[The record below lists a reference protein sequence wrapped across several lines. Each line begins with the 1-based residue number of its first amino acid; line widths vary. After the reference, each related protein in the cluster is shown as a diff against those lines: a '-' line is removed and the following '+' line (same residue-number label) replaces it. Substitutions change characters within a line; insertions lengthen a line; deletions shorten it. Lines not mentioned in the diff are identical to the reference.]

1 MKKRVL
7 SCIVCICMMLCCLNA
22 VVFAKNSESIVIL
35 YENDVHC
42 AVEGYSKLAAMKN
55 ELKSEYDYVC
65 VVSSGDFVQGG
76 TLGAVSKGEYIVGL
90 MNLVGYDAIALGNH
104 EFDYTISRLSELFE
118 LSETKYIS
126 SNFAKIGEKKTYF
139 EPYTI
144 VSYGDVDIAYI
155 GIITPETITSAR
167 PSQFKNE
174 SGEIIY
180 TFNESRLHEVVQENI
195 DEATKAG
202 ADYVIAL
209 SHVGYDESGKLN
221 DITDIIEN
229 TDGLDVVLDAH
240 SHSVIEEKIIKDKSG
255 DDVLLTSTGTGF
267 EHIGKLTITNGEFN
281 TELIKTETYTKTD
294 ADVDAYI
301 AEINESYAELGNRKI
316 GESKVELITH
326 NEEGVR
332 LVRTAETNLGN
343 LCSDALFSVTNADV
357 SYVNGG
363 GLRAPIKSGDMTFN
377 DIYSVFPFNNR
388 IVTAEITGQVLLD
401 MLEMSMISYPQEDGA
416 FPHMSGITFS
426 VNKSI
431 PSSIKVDEN
440 GFFTKVDGDYR
451 VYDVKVLDKESGN
464 YKALDL
470 DRKYILAAADYYIL
484 NFGSGMSMFKDAKVV
499 ESEGMLDVEVL
510 ERYITDNLNGIVGEE
525 YKDIDRR
532 ITFTDGKTKNS
543 SDAFS
548 ALVDDSEYAE
558 AAKFV
563 TQSGIMSGVSETEF
577 APELAATR
585 AMAVTVLWRLEGCPV
600 VNYAINFKDVEKENW
615 YTEAVRWAASEGIVN
630 GYSSDIF
637 APHDRITREQ
647 LAVVMWRYAK
657 SENIDVSIGENT
669 NILSYEDVFTVSDY
683 AVPAFQWT
691 CGSGIMSGNTISTL
705 APNESVSRI
714 YFASVLHRYSQ
725 NIKN

>member
-1 MKKRVL
+1 MKKRLL
-7 SCIVCICMMLCCLNA
+7 SCIVCICMVLCSLNA
-22 VVFAKNSESIVIL
+22 VVFAKDSETIVIL

-55 ELKSEYDYVC
+55 ELKFEYEYVG

-76 TLGAVSKGEYIVGL
+76 TLGAVSKGEYIVEL
-90 MNLVGYDAIALGNH
+90 MNLVGYDAIAPGNH
-104 EFDYTISRLSELFE
+104 EFDYTISRLTELYE

-126 SNFAKIGEKKTYF
+126 CNFAKIGEEKTYF

-167 PSQFKNE
+167 PSQFRNE
-174 SGEIIY
+174 NGEIIY
-180 TFNESRLHEVVQENI
+180 TFNESRLYELVQESI
-195 DEATKAG
+195 DEATEDG

-209 SHVGYDESGKLN
+209 SHIGYDESGELN
-221 DITDIIEN
+221 DVTDVIEN

-240 SHSVIEEKIIKDKSG
+240 SHSVIEEKIVKDKSG
-255 DDVLLTSTGTGF
+255 DDVLLSSTGTGF
-267 EHIGKLTITNGEFN
+267 ENIGKLTIANGEFD
-281 TELIKTETYTKTD
+281 TELVKTETYTKTD

-343 LCSDALFSVTNADV
+343 LCSDALFFVTNADV

-363 GLRAPIKSGDMTFN
+363 GLRAPIKSDDMTFN

-464 YKALDL
+464 YKALEL
-470 DRKYILAAADYYIL
+470 DKKYILAAADYYIL

-510 ERYITDNLNGIVGEE
+510 ERYITDNLNGVIGEE
-525 YKDIDRR
+525 YKDVVNR
-532 ITFTDGKTKNS
+532 ITFTDGYENADNEDKAVTRAEAIVALWNMEGS
-543 SDAFS
+543 PASDFAMKFDDVS
-548 ALVDDSEYAE
+548 AETPYAE
-558 AAKFV
+558 A
-563 TQSGIMSGVSETEF
+563 I
-577 APELAATR
+577 
-585 AMAVTVLWRLEGCPV
+585 
-600 VNYAINFKDVEKENW
+600 
-615 YTEAVRWAASEGIVN
+615 RWAAAVKIVN
-630 GYSSDIF
+630 GCSESSF
-637 APHDRITREQ
+637 APDDVLTREQ
-647 LAVVMWRYAK
+647 LAAILWRYAK

-683 AVPAFQWT
+683 AIPAFQWT

-705 APNESVSRI
+705 APGEQVNRI
-714 YFASVLHRYSQ
+714 FFASVLHKYAQ
-725 NIKN
+725 YVEQK

>member
-1 MKKRVL
+1 MKKRLL
-7 SCIVCICMMLCCLNA
+7 SCIVCICMVLCSLNA
-22 VVFAKNSESIVIL
+22 VVFAKDSETIVIL

-55 ELKSEYDYVC
+55 ELKSEYEYVG

-76 TLGAVSKGEYIVGL
+76 TLGAVSKGEYIVEL
-90 MNLVGYDAIALGNH
+90 MNLVGYDAIAPGNH
-104 EFDYTISRLSELFE
+104 EFDYTISRLTELYE

-126 SNFAKIGEKKTYF
+126 CNFAKIGEEKTYF

-167 PSQFKNE
+167 PSQFRNE
-174 SGEIIY
+174 NGEIIY
-180 TFNESRLHEVVQENI
+180 TFNESRLYELVQESI
-195 DEATKAG
+195 DEATEDG

-209 SHVGYDESGKLN
+209 SHIGYDESGELN
-221 DITDIIEN
+221 DVTDVIEN

-240 SHSVIEEKIIKDKSG
+240 SHSVIEEKIVKDKSG
-255 DDVLLTSTGTGF
+255 DDVLLSSTGTGF
-267 EHIGKLTITNGEFN
+267 ENIGKLTIANGEFD
-281 TELIKTETYTKTD
+281 TELVKTETYTKTD

-326 NEEGVR
+326 NEEGAR

-343 LCSDALFSVTNADV
+343 LCSDALFFVTNADV

-363 GLRAPIKSGDMTFN
+363 GLRAPIKSDDMTFN

-451 VYDVKVLDKESGN
+451 VYDVKVLEKESGN
-464 YKALDL
+464 YKALEL
-470 DRKYILAAADYYIL
+470 DKKYILAAADYYIL

-510 ERYITDNLNGIVGEE
+510 ERYITDNLNGVIGEE
-525 YKDIDRR
+525 YKDVVNR
-532 ITFTDGKTKNS
+532 ITFTDGYENADNEDKAVTRAEAIVALWNMEGS
-543 SDAFS
+543 PASDFAMKFDDVS
-548 ALVDDSEYAE
+548 AETPYAE
-558 AAKFV
+558 A
-563 TQSGIMSGVSETEF
+563 I
-577 APELAATR
+577 
-585 AMAVTVLWRLEGCPV
+585 
-600 VNYAINFKDVEKENW
+600 
-615 YTEAVRWAASEGIVN
+615 RWAAAVKIVN
-630 GYSSDIF
+630 GCSESSF
-637 APHDRITREQ
+637 APDDVLTREQ
-647 LAVVMWRYAK
+647 LAAILWRYAK

-683 AVPAFQWT
+683 AIPAFQWT

-705 APNESVSRI
+705 APKNAVNESQLEEAL
-714 YFASVLHRYSQ
+714 FRYSE
-725 NIKN
+725 NVKS

>member
-1 MKKRVL
+1 MKKRLL
-7 SCIVCICMMLCCLNA
+7 SCIVCICMVLCSLNA
-22 VVFAKNSESIVIL
+22 VVFAKDSETIVIL

-55 ELKSEYDYVC
+55 ELKSEYEYVG

-76 TLGAVSKGEYIVGL
+76 TLGAVSKGEYIVEL
-90 MNLVGYDAIALGNH
+90 MNLVGYDAIAPGNH
-104 EFDYTISRLSELFE
+104 EFDYTISRLTELYE

-126 SNFAKIGEKKTYF
+126 CNFAKIGEEKTYF

-167 PSQFKNE
+167 PSQFRNE
-174 SGEIIY
+174 NGEIIY
-180 TFNESRLHEVVQENI
+180 TFNESRLYELVQESI
-195 DEATKAG
+195 DEATEDG

-209 SHVGYDESGKLN
+209 SHIGYDESGELN
-221 DITDIIEN
+221 DVTDVIEN

-240 SHSVIEEKIIKDKSG
+240 SHSVIEEKIVKDKSG
-255 DDVLLTSTGTGF
+255 DDVLLSSTGTGF
-267 EHIGKLTITNGEFN
+267 ENIGKLTIENGEFD
-281 TELIKTETYTKTD
+281 TELVKTETYTKTD

-343 LCSDALFSVTNADV
+343 LCSDALFFVTNADV

-464 YKALDL
+464 YKALEL
-470 DRKYILAAADYYIL
+470 DKKYILAAADYYIL

-510 ERYITDNLNGIVGEE
+510 ERYITDNLNGVIGEE
-525 YKDIDRR
+525 YKDVVNR
-532 ITFTDGKTKNS
+532 ITFTDGYENADNEDKAVTRAEAIVALWNMEGS
-543 SDAFS
+543 PASDFAMKFDDVS
-548 ALVDDSEYAE
+548 AETPYAE
-558 AAKFV
+558 A
-563 TQSGIMSGVSETEF
+563 I
-577 APELAATR
+577 
-585 AMAVTVLWRLEGCPV
+585 
-600 VNYAINFKDVEKENW
+600 
-615 YTEAVRWAASEGIVN
+615 RWAAAVKIVN
-630 GYSSDIF
+630 GCSESSF
-637 APHDRITREQ
+637 APDDVLTREQ
-647 LAVVMWRYAK
+647 LAAILWRYAK

-683 AVPAFQWT
+683 AIPALEWT

-705 APNESVSRI
+705 APGEQVNRI
-714 YFASVLHRYSQ
+714 FFASVLHKYAQ
-725 NIKN
+725 YVEQK

>member
-1 MKKRVL
+1 MKKRLL
-7 SCIVCICMMLCCLNA
+7 SCIVCICMVLCSLNA
-22 VVFAKNSESIVIL
+22 ATFAKDSETIVIL

-55 ELKSEYDYVC
+55 ELKSEYEYVG

-76 TLGAVSKGEYIVGL
+76 TLGAVSKGEYIVEL
-90 MNLVGYDAIALGNH
+90 MNLVGYDAIAPGNH
-104 EFDYTISRLSELFE
+104 EFDYTISRLTELYE

-126 SNFAKIGEKKTYF
+126 CNFAKIGEEKTYF

-167 PSQFKNE
+167 PSQFRNE
-174 SGEIIY
+174 NGEIIY
-180 TFNESRLHEVVQENI
+180 TFNESRLYELVQESI
-195 DEATKAG
+195 DEATEDG

-209 SHVGYDESGKLN
+209 SHIGYDESGELN
-221 DITDIIEN
+221 DVTDVIEN

-240 SHSVIEEKIIKDKSG
+240 SHSVIEEKIVKDKSG
-255 DDVLLTSTGTGF
+255 DDVLLSSTGTGF
-267 EHIGKLTITNGEFN
+267 ENIGKLTIANGEFD
-281 TELIKTETYTKTD
+281 TELVKTETYTKTD

-343 LCSDALFSVTNADV
+343 LCSDALFFVTNADV

-440 GFFTKVDGDYR
+440 GFFTKVDGEYR

-464 YKALDL
+464 YKALEL
-470 DRKYILAAADYYIL
+470 DKKYILAAADYYIL

-510 ERYITDNLNGIVGEE
+510 ERYITDNLNGVIGEE
-525 YKDIDRR
+525 YKDVVNR
-532 ITFTDGKTKNS
+532 ITFTDGYENADNEDKAVTRAEAIVALWNMEGS
-543 SDAFS
+543 PASDFAIKFDDVS
-548 ALVDDSEYAE
+548 AETPYAE
-558 AAKFV
+558 A
-563 TQSGIMSGVSETEF
+563 I
-577 APELAATR
+577 
-585 AMAVTVLWRLEGCPV
+585 
-600 VNYAINFKDVEKENW
+600 
-615 YTEAVRWAASEGIVN
+615 RWAAAVKIVN
-630 GYSSDIF
+630 GCSESSF
-637 APHDRITREQ
+637 APGDALTREQ
-647 LAVVMWRYAK
+647 LAAILWRYAK

-683 AVPAFQWT
+683 AIPAFQWT

-705 APNESVSRI
+705 APGEQVNRI
-714 YFASVLHRYSQ
+714 FFASVLHKYAQ
-725 NIKN
+725 YVEQK

>member
-1 MKKRVL
+1 MKKRLL
-7 SCIVCICMMLCCLNA
+7 SCIVCICMVLCSLNA
-22 VVFAKNSESIVIL
+22 VVFAKDSETIVIL

-55 ELKSEYDYVC
+55 ELKSEYEYVG

-76 TLGAVSKGEYIVGL
+76 TLGAVSKGEYIVEL
-90 MNLVGYDAIALGNH
+90 MNLVGYDAIAPGNH
-104 EFDYTISRLSELFE
+104 EFDYTISRLTELYE

-126 SNFAKIGEKKTYF
+126 CNFAKIGEEKTYF
-139 EPYTI
+139 EPFTI

-155 GIITPETITSAR
+155 GIVTPETITSAR
-167 PSQFKNE
+167 PSQFRNE
-174 SGEIIY
+174 NGEIIY
-180 TFNESRLHEVVQENI
+180 TFNESRLYELVQESI
-195 DEATKAG
+195 DEATEDG

-209 SHVGYDESGKLN
+209 SHIGYDESGELN
-221 DITDIIEN
+221 DVTDVIEN

-240 SHSVIEEKIIKDKSG
+240 SHSVIEEKIVKDKSG
-255 DDVLLTSTGTGF
+255 DDVLLSSTGTGF
-267 EHIGKLTITNGEFN
+267 ENIGKLTIANGEFD
-281 TELIKTETYTKTD
+281 TELVKTETYTKTD

-326 NEEGVR
+326 NEEGTR

-343 LCSDALFSVTNADV
+343 LCSDALFFVTNADV

-464 YKALDL
+464 YKALEL
-470 DRKYILAAADYYIL
+470 DKKYILAAADYYIL

-510 ERYITDNLNGIVGEE
+510 ERYITDNLNGVIGEE
-525 YKDIDRR
+525 YKDVVNR
-532 ITFTDGKTKNS
+532 ITFTDGYENADNEDKAVTRAEAIVALWNMEGS
-543 SDAFS
+543 PASDFAMKFDDVS
-548 ALVDDSEYAE
+548 AETPYAE
-558 AAKFV
+558 A
-563 TQSGIMSGVSETEF
+563 I
-577 APELAATR
+577 
-585 AMAVTVLWRLEGCPV
+585 
-600 VNYAINFKDVEKENW
+600 
-615 YTEAVRWAASEGIVN
+615 RWAAAVKIVN
-630 GYSSDIF
+630 GCSESSF
-637 APHDRITREQ
+637 APGDALTREQ
-647 LAVVMWRYAK
+647 LAAILWRYAK

-683 AVPAFQWT
+683 AIPAFQWT

-705 APNESVSRI
+705 APGEQVNRI
-714 YFASVLHRYSQ
+714 FFASVLHKYAQ
-725 NIKN
+725 YVEQK

>member
-1 MKKRVL
+1 MKKRLL
-7 SCIVCICMMLCCLNA
+7 SCIVCICMVLCSLNA
-22 VVFAKNSESIVIL
+22 AAFAKDSETIVIL

-55 ELKSEYDYVC
+55 ELKSEYEYVG

-76 TLGAVSKGEYIVGL
+76 TLGAVSKGEYIVEL
-90 MNLVGYDAIALGNH
+90 MNLVGYDAIAPGNH
-104 EFDYTISRLSELFE
+104 EFDYTISRLTELYE

-126 SNFAKIGEKKTYF
+126 CNFAKIGEEKTYF

-167 PSQFKNE
+167 PSQFRNE
-174 SGEIIY
+174 NGEIIY
-180 TFNESRLHEVVQENI
+180 TFNESRLYELVQESI
-195 DEATKAG
+195 DEATEAG

-209 SHVGYDESGKLN
+209 SHIGYAESGELN
-221 DITDIIEN
+221 DVTDVIEN

-240 SHSVIEEKIIKDKSG
+240 SHSVIEEKIVKDKSG
-255 DDVLLTSTGTGF
+255 DDVLLSSTGTGF
-267 EHIGKLTITNGEFN
+267 ENIGKLTIANGEFD
-281 TELIKTETYTKTD
+281 TELVKTETYTKTD
-294 ADVDAYI
+294 ADIDAYI
-301 AEINESYAELGNRKI
+301 AEINESYAELGDRKI

-326 NEEGVR
+326 NEEGTR

-343 LCSDALFSVTNADV
+343 LCSDALFFITNADV

-464 YKALDL
+464 YKALEL
-470 DRKYILAAADYYIL
+470 DKKYILAAADYYIL

-510 ERYITDNLNGIVGEE
+510 ERYITDNLNGVIGEE
-525 YKDIDRR
+525 YKDVVNR
-532 ITFTDGKTKNS
+532 ITFTDGYENADNEDKAVTRAEAIVALWNMEGS
-543 SDAFS
+543 PTSDFAMKFDDVS
-548 ALVDDSEYAE
+548 AETPYAE
-558 AAKFV
+558 A
-563 TQSGIMSGVSETEF
+563 I
-577 APELAATR
+577 
-585 AMAVTVLWRLEGCPV
+585 
-600 VNYAINFKDVEKENW
+600 
-615 YTEAVRWAASEGIVN
+615 RWAAAVKIVN
-630 GYSSDIF
+630 GCSESSF
-637 APHDRITREQ
+637 APGDALTREQ
-647 LAVVMWRYAK
+647 LAAILWRYAK

-683 AVPAFQWT
+683 AIPAFQWT

-705 APNESVSRI
+705 APREQVNRI
-714 YFASVLHRYSQ
+714 FFASVLHKYAQ
-725 NIKN
+725 YVEQK

>member
-1 MKKRVL
+1 MKKRLL
-7 SCIVCICMMLCCLNA
+7 SCIVCICMVLCSLNA
-22 VVFAKNSESIVIL
+22 VVFAKDSETIVIL

-55 ELKSEYDYVC
+55 ELKSEYEYVG

-76 TLGAVSKGEYIVGL
+76 TLGAVSKGEYIVEL
-90 MNLVGYDAIALGNH
+90 MNLVGYDAIAPGNH
-104 EFDYTISRLSELFE
+104 EFDYTISRLTELYE

-126 SNFAKIGEKKTYF
+126 CNFAKIGEEKTYF

-167 PSQFKNE
+167 PSQFRNE
-174 SGEIIY
+174 NGEIIY
-180 TFNESRLHEVVQENI
+180 TFNESRLYELVQESI
-195 DEATKAG
+195 DEATENG

-209 SHVGYDESGKLN
+209 SHIGYDESGELN
-221 DITDIIEN
+221 DVTDVIEN

-240 SHSVIEEKIIKDKSG
+240 SHSVIEEKIVKDKSG

-267 EHIGKLTITNGEFN
+267 ENIGKLTIANGEFD
-281 TELIKTETYTKTD
+281 TELVKTETYTKTD

-343 LCSDALFSVTNADV
+343 LCSDALFFVTNADV

-464 YKALDL
+464 YKALEL
-470 DRKYILAAADYYIL
+470 DKKYILAAADYYIL

-510 ERYITDNLNGIVGEE
+510 ERYITDNLNGVIGEE
-525 YKDIDRR
+525 YKDVVNR
-532 ITFTDGKTKNS
+532 ITFTDGYENADNEDKAVTRAEAIVALWNMEGS
-543 SDAFS
+543 PASDFAMKFDDVS
-548 ALVDDSEYAE
+548 AETPYAE
-558 AAKFV
+558 A
-563 TQSGIMSGVSETEF
+563 I
-577 APELAATR
+577 
-585 AMAVTVLWRLEGCPV
+585 
-600 VNYAINFKDVEKENW
+600 
-615 YTEAVRWAASEGIVN
+615 RWAAAVKIVN
-630 GYSSDIF
+630 GCSESSF
-637 APHDRITREQ
+637 APDDVLTREQ
-647 LAVVMWRYAK
+647 LAAILWRYAK

-683 AVPAFQWT
+683 AIPAFQWT
-691 CGSGIMSGNTISTL
+691 CGSGVLSGNTASTL
-705 APNESVSRI
+705 APKNAVNESQLEEAL
-714 YFASVLHRYSQ
+714 FRYSE
-725 NIKN
+725 NVKS

>member
-1 MKKRVL
+1 MKKRLL
-7 SCIVCICMMLCCLNA
+7 SCIVCICMVLCSLNA
-22 VVFAKNSESIVIL
+22 ATFAKDSETIVIL

-55 ELKSEYDYVC
+55 ELKSEYEYVG

-76 TLGAVSKGEYIVGL
+76 TLGAVSKGEYIVEL
-90 MNLVGYDAIALGNH
+90 MNLVGYDAIAPGNH
-104 EFDYTISRLSELFE
+104 EFDYTISRLTELYE

-126 SNFAKIGEKKTYF
+126 CNFAKIGEEKTYF

-167 PSQFKNE
+167 PSQFRNE
-174 SGEIIY
+174 NGEIIY
-180 TFNESRLHEVVQENI
+180 TFNESRLYELVQESI
-195 DEATKAG
+195 DEATEDG

-209 SHVGYDESGKLN
+209 SHIGYDESGELN
-221 DITDIIEN
+221 DVTDVIEN

-240 SHSVIEEKIIKDKSG
+240 SHSVIEEKIVKDKSG
-255 DDVLLTSTGTGF
+255 DDVLLSSTGTGF
-267 EHIGKLTITNGEFN
+267 ENIGKLTIANGEFD
-281 TELIKTETYTKTD
+281 TELVKTETYTKTD

-326 NEEGVR
+326 NEEGTR

-343 LCSDALFSVTNADV
+343 LCSDALFFVTNADV

-464 YKALDL
+464 YKALEL
-470 DRKYILAAADYYIL
+470 DKKYILAAADYYIL

-510 ERYITDNLNGIVGEE
+510 ERYITDNLNGVIGEE
-525 YKDIDRR
+525 YKDVVNR
-532 ITFTDGKTKNS
+532 ITFTDGYENADNEDKAVTRAEAIVALWNMEGS
-543 SDAFS
+543 PASDYAMKFDDVS
-548 ALVDDSEYAE
+548 AETPYAE
-558 AAKFV
+558 A
-563 TQSGIMSGVSETEF
+563 I
-577 APELAATR
+577 
-585 AMAVTVLWRLEGCPV
+585 
-600 VNYAINFKDVEKENW
+600 
-615 YTEAVRWAASEGIVN
+615 RWAAAVKIVN
-630 GYSSDIF
+630 GCSESSF
-637 APHDRITREQ
+637 APGDVLTREQ
-647 LAVVMWRYAK
+647 LAAILWRYAK

-683 AVPAFQWT
+683 AIPAFQWT
-691 CGSGIMSGNTISTL
+691 CGSGVLSGNTASTL
-705 APNESVSRI
+705 SPKNAVNESQLEEAL
-714 YFASVLHRYSQ
+714 FRYSE
-725 NIKN
+725 NVKS

>member
-1 MKKRVL
+1 M
-7 SCIVCICMMLCCLNA
+7 
-22 VVFAKNSESIVIL
+22 
-35 YENDVHC
+35 
-42 AVEGYSKLAAMKN
+42 
-55 ELKSEYDYVC
+55 
-65 VVSSGDFVQGG
+65 VSSGDFVQGG
-76 TLGAVSKGEYIVGL
+76 TLGAVSKGEYIVEL
-90 MNLVGYDAIALGNH
+90 MNLVGYDAIAPGNH
-104 EFDYTISRLSELFE
+104 EFDYTISRLTELYE

-126 SNFAKIGEKKTYF
+126 CNFAKIGEEKTYF

-167 PSQFKNE
+167 PSQFRNE
-174 SGEIIY
+174 NGEIIY
-180 TFNESRLHEVVQENI
+180 TFNESRLYELVQESI
-195 DEATKAG
+195 DEATENG

-209 SHVGYDESGKLN
+209 SHIGYDESGELN
-221 DITDIIEN
+221 DVTDVIEN

-240 SHSVIEEKIIKDKSG
+240 SHSVIEEKIVKDKSG
-255 DDVLLTSTGTGF
+255 DDILLTSTGTGF
-267 EHIGKLTITNGEFN
+267 ENIGKLTIANGEFD
-281 TELIKTETYTKTD
+281 TELVKTETYTKTD
-294 ADVDAYI
+294 ADVDVYI

-326 NEEGVR
+326 NEEGAR

-343 LCSDALFSVTNADV
+343 LCSDALFFVTNADV

-464 YKALDL
+464 YKALEL
-470 DRKYILAAADYYIL
+470 DKKYILAAADYYIL

-510 ERYITDNLNGIVGEE
+510 ERYITDNLNGVIGEE
-525 YKDIDRR
+525 YKDVVNR
-532 ITFTDGKTKNS
+532 ITFTDGYENADNEDKAVTRAEAIVALWNMEGS
-543 SDAFS
+543 PASDFAMKFDDVS
-548 ALVDDSEYAE
+548 AETPYAE
-558 AAKFV
+558 A
-563 TQSGIMSGVSETEF
+563 I
-577 APELAATR
+577 
-585 AMAVTVLWRLEGCPV
+585 
-600 VNYAINFKDVEKENW
+600 
-615 YTEAVRWAASEGIVN
+615 RWAAAVKIVN
-630 GYSSDIF
+630 GCSESSF
-637 APHDRITREQ
+637 APGDALTREQ
-647 LAVVMWRYAK
+647 LAAILWRYAK

-683 AVPAFQWT
+683 AIPAFQWT

-705 APNESVSRI
+705 APGEQVNRI
-714 YFASVLHRYSQ
+714 FFASVLHKYAQ
-725 NIKN
+725 YVEQK

>member
-1 MKKRVL
+1 MKKRLL
-7 SCIVCICMMLCCLNA
+7 SCIVCICMVLCSLNA
-22 VVFAKNSESIVIL
+22 VVFAKDSETIVIL

-55 ELKSEYDYVC
+55 ELKSEYEYVG

-76 TLGAVSKGEYIVGL
+76 TLGAVSKGEYIVEL
-90 MNLVGYDAIALGNH
+90 MNLVGYDAIAPGNH
-104 EFDYTISRLSELFE
+104 EFDYTISRLTELYE

-126 SNFAKIGEKKTYF
+126 CNFAKIGEEKTYF

-167 PSQFKNE
+167 PSQFRNE
-174 SGEIIY
+174 NGEIIY
-180 TFNESRLHEVVQENI
+180 TFNESRLYELVQESI
-195 DEATKAG
+195 DEATENG

-209 SHVGYDESGKLN
+209 SHIGYDESGELN
-221 DITDIIEN
+221 DVTDVIEN

-240 SHSVIEEKIIKDKSG
+240 SHSVIEEKIVKDKSG
-255 DDVLLTSTGTGF
+255 DDVLLSSTGTGF
-267 EHIGKLTITNGEFN
+267 ENIGKLTIANGEFD
-281 TELIKTETYTKTD
+281 TELVKTETYTKTD

-326 NEEGVR
+326 NEEGAR

-343 LCSDALFSVTNADV
+343 LCSDALFFVTNADV

-464 YKALDL
+464 YKALEL
-470 DRKYILAAADYYIL
+470 DKKYILAAADYYIL

-510 ERYITDNLNGIVGEE
+510 ERYITDNLNGVIGEE
-525 YKDIDRR
+525 YKNVVNR
-532 ITFTDGKTKNS
+532 ITFTDGYENADNEDKAVTRAEAIVALWNMEGS
-543 SDAFS
+543 PASDFAMKFDDVS
-548 ALVDDSEYAE
+548 AETPYAE
-558 AAKFV
+558 A
-563 TQSGIMSGVSETEF
+563 I
-577 APELAATR
+577 
-585 AMAVTVLWRLEGCPV
+585 
-600 VNYAINFKDVEKENW
+600 
-615 YTEAVRWAASEGIVN
+615 RWAAAVKIVN
-630 GYSSDIF
+630 GCSESSF
-637 APHDRITREQ
+637 APDDVLTREQ
-647 LAVVMWRYAK
+647 LAAILWRYAK

-683 AVPAFQWT
+683 AIPAFQWT

-705 APNESVSRI
+705 APGEQVNRI
-714 YFASVLHRYSQ
+714 FFASVLHKYAQ
-725 NIKN
+725 YVEQK

>member
-1 MKKRVL
+1 MKKRLL
-7 SCIVCICMMLCCLNA
+7 SCIVCICMVLCSLNA
-22 VVFAKNSESIVIL
+22 VVFAKDSETIVIL

-42 AVEGYSKLAAMKN
+42 AVEGYSKLVAMKN
-55 ELKSEYDYVC
+55 ELKSEYEYVG

-76 TLGAVSKGEYIVGL
+76 TLGAVSKGEYIVEL
-90 MNLVGYDAIALGNH
+90 MNLVGYDAIAPGNH
-104 EFDYTISRLSELFE
+104 EFDYTISRLTELYE

-126 SNFAKIGEKKTYF
+126 CNFAKIGEEKTYF

-167 PSQFKNE
+167 PSQFRNE
-174 SGEIIY
+174 NGEIIY
-180 TFNESRLHEVVQENI
+180 TFNESRLYELVQESI
-195 DEATKAG
+195 DEATEDG

-209 SHVGYDESGKLN
+209 SHIGYDESGELN
-221 DITDIIEN
+221 DVTDVIEN
-229 TDGLDVVLDAH
+229 TEGLDVVLDAH
-240 SHSVIEEKIIKDKSG
+240 SHSVIEEKIVKDKSG
-255 DDVLLTSTGTGF
+255 DDVLLSSTGTGF
-267 EHIGKLTITNGEFN
+267 ENIGKLTIANGEFD
-281 TELIKTETYTKTD
+281 TELVKTETYTKTD

-343 LCSDALFSVTNADV
+343 LCSDALFFVTNADV

-440 GFFTKVDGDYR
+440 GFFTKVDGNYR
-451 VYDVKVLDKESGN
+451 VYNVKVLDKESGN
-464 YKALDL
+464 YKALEL
-470 DRKYILAAADYYIL
+470 DKKYILAAADYYIL

-510 ERYITDNLNGIVGEE
+510 ERYITDNLNGVIGEE
-525 YKDIDRR
+525 YKDVVNR
-532 ITFTDGKTKNS
+532 ITFTDGYENADNEDKAVTRAEAIVALWNMEGS
-543 SDAFS
+543 PASDFAMKFDDVS
-548 ALVDDSEYAE
+548 AETPYAE
-558 AAKFV
+558 A
-563 TQSGIMSGVSETEF
+563 I
-577 APELAATR
+577 
-585 AMAVTVLWRLEGCPV
+585 
-600 VNYAINFKDVEKENW
+600 
-615 YTEAVRWAASEGIVN
+615 RWAAAVKIVN
-630 GYSSDIF
+630 GCSESSF
-637 APHDRITREQ
+637 APDDVLTREQ
-647 LAVVMWRYAK
+647 LAAILWRYAK

-683 AVPAFQWT
+683 AIPAFQWT

-705 APNESVSRI
+705 APQNAVSESQLEEAL
-714 YFASVLHRYSQ
+714 FRYSE
-725 NIKN
+725 NVKS

>member
-1 MKKRVL
+1 MKKRLL
-7 SCIVCICMMLCCLNA
+7 SCIVCICMVLCSLNA
-22 VVFAKNSESIVIL
+22 ATFAKDSETIVIL

-55 ELKSEYDYVC
+55 ELKSEYEYVG

-76 TLGAVSKGEYIVGL
+76 TLGAVSKGEYIVEL
-90 MNLVGYDAIALGNH
+90 MNLVGYDAIAPGNH
-104 EFDYTISRLSELFE
+104 EFDYTISRLTELYE

-126 SNFAKIGEKKTYF
+126 CNFAKIGEEKTYF

-167 PSQFKNE
+167 PSQFRNE
-174 SGEIIY
+174 NGEIIY
-180 TFNESRLHEVVQENI
+180 TFNESRLYELVQESI
-195 DEATKAG
+195 DEATEDG

-209 SHVGYDESGKLN
+209 SHIGYDESGELN
-221 DITDIIEN
+221 DVTDVIEN

-240 SHSVIEEKIIKDKSG
+240 SHSVIEEKIVKDKSG
-255 DDVLLTSTGTGF
+255 DDVLLSSTGTGF
-267 EHIGKLTITNGEFN
+267 ENIGKLTIANGEFD
-281 TELIKTETYTKTD
+281 TELVKTETYTKTD

-326 NEEGVR
+326 NEEGTR

-343 LCSDALFSVTNADV
+343 LCSDALFFVTNADV

-464 YKALDL
+464 YKALEL
-470 DRKYILAAADYYIL
+470 DKKYILAAADYYIL

-510 ERYITDNLNGIVGEE
+510 ERYITDNLNGVIGEE
-525 YKDIDRR
+525 YKDVVNR
-532 ITFTDGKTKNS
+532 ITFTDGYENADNEDKAVTRAEAIVALWNMEGS
-543 SDAFS
+543 PASDFAMRFDDVS
-548 ALVDDSEYAE
+548 AEMPYAE
-558 AAKFV
+558 A
-563 TQSGIMSGVSETEF
+563 I
-577 APELAATR
+577 
-585 AMAVTVLWRLEGCPV
+585 
-600 VNYAINFKDVEKENW
+600 
-615 YTEAVRWAASEGIVN
+615 RWAAGVKIVN
-630 GYSSDIF
+630 GCSESSF
-637 APHDRITREQ
+637 APDDVLTREKF
-647 LAVVMWRYAK
+647 ATIMWRYAK
-657 SENIDVSIGENT
+657 IENVDVSIGEST
-669 NILSYEDVFTVSDY
+669 NILSYEDVFSVSDY
-683 AVPAFQWT
+683 AIPAFQWT
-691 CGSGIMSGNTISTL
+691 CGSGVLSGDTVSTL
-705 APNESVSRI
+705 APKNAVS
-714 YFASVLHRYSQ
+714 AGQLEDVLFRYSE
-725 NIKN
+725 NTKS

>member
-1 MKKRVL
+1 MKKRLL
-7 SCIVCICMMLCCLNA
+7 SCIVCICMVLCSLNA
-22 VVFAKNSESIVIL
+22 VVFAKDSETIVIL

-55 ELKSEYDYVC
+55 ELKSEYEYVG

-76 TLGAVSKGEYIVGL
+76 TLGAVSKGEYIVEL
-90 MNLVGYDAIALGNH
+90 MNLVGYDAIAPGNH
-104 EFDYTISRLSELFE
+104 EFDYTISRLTELYE

-126 SNFAKIGEKKTYF
+126 CNFAKIGEEKTYF

-167 PSQFKNE
+167 PSQFRNE
-174 SGEIIY
+174 NGEIIY
-180 TFNESRLHEVVQENI
+180 TFNESRLYELVQESI
-195 DEATKAG
+195 DEATEDG

-209 SHVGYDESGKLN
+209 SHIGYDESGELN
-221 DITDIIEN
+221 DVTDVIEN

-240 SHSVIEEKIIKDKSG
+240 SHSVIEEKIVKDKSG
-255 DDVLLTSTGTGF
+255 DDVLLSSTGTGF
-267 EHIGKLTITNGEFN
+267 ENIGKLTIANGEFD
-281 TELIKTETYTKTD
+281 TELVKTETYTKTD

-326 NEEGVR
+326 NEEGTR

-343 LCSDALFSVTNADV
+343 LCSDALFFVTNADV

-464 YKALDL
+464 YKALEL
-470 DRKYILAAADYYIL
+470 DKKYILAAADYYIL

-510 ERYITDNLNGIVGEE
+510 ERYITDNLNGVIGEE
-525 YKDIDRR
+525 YKDVVNR
-532 ITFTDGKTKNS
+532 ITFTDGYENADNEDKAVTRAEAIVALWNMEGS
-543 SDAFS
+543 PASDFAMKFDDVS
-548 ALVDDSEYAE
+548 AEMPYAE
-558 AAKFV
+558 A
-563 TQSGIMSGVSETEF
+563 I
-577 APELAATR
+577 
-585 AMAVTVLWRLEGCPV
+585 
-600 VNYAINFKDVEKENW
+600 
-615 YTEAVRWAASEGIVN
+615 RWAAAVKIVN
-630 GYSSDIF
+630 GCSESSF
-637 APHDRITREQ
+637 APDDVLTREQ
-647 LAVVMWRYAK
+647 LAAILWRYAK

-683 AVPAFQWT
+683 AIPAFQWT

-705 APNESVSRI
+705 APGEQVNRI
-714 YFASVLHRYSQ
+714 FFASVLHKYAQ
-725 NIKN
+725 YVEQK

>member
-1 MKKRVL
+1 MKKRLL
-7 SCIVCICMMLCCLNA
+7 SCIVCICMVLCSLNA
-22 VVFAKNSESIVIL
+22 VVFAKDSETIVIL

-55 ELKSEYDYVC
+55 ELKSEYEYVG

-76 TLGAVSKGEYIVGL
+76 TLGAVSKGEYIVEL
-90 MNLVGYDAIALGNH
+90 MNLVGYDAIAPGNH
-104 EFDYTISRLSELFE
+104 EFDYTISRLTELYE

-126 SNFAKIGEKKTYF
+126 CNFAKIGEEKTYF

-167 PSQFKNE
+167 PSQFRNE
-174 SGEIIY
+174 NGEIIY
-180 TFNESRLHEVVQENI
+180 TFNESRLYELVQESI
-195 DEATKAG
+195 DEATEDG

-209 SHVGYDESGKLN
+209 SHIGYDESGELN
-221 DITDIIEN
+221 DVTDVIEN

-240 SHSVIEEKIIKDKSG
+240 SHSVIEEKIVKDKSG
-255 DDVLLTSTGTGF
+255 DDVLLSSTGTGF
-267 EHIGKLTITNGEFN
+267 ENIGKLTIANGEFD

-326 NEEGVR
+326 NEEGTR

-343 LCSDALFSVTNADV
+343 LCSDALLFVTNADV

-464 YKALDL
+464 YKALEL
-470 DRKYILAAADYYIL
+470 DKKYILAAADYYIL

-510 ERYITDNLNGIVGEE
+510 ERYITDNLNGVIGEE
-525 YKDIDRR
+525 YKDVVNR
-532 ITFTDGKTKNS
+532 ITFTDGYENADNEDKAVTRAEAIVALWNMEGS
-543 SDAFS
+543 PASDFAMKFDDVS
-548 ALVDDSEYAE
+548 AETPYAE
-558 AAKFV
+558 A
-563 TQSGIMSGVSETEF
+563 I
-577 APELAATR
+577 
-585 AMAVTVLWRLEGCPV
+585 
-600 VNYAINFKDVEKENW
+600 
-615 YTEAVRWAASEGIVN
+615 RWAAAVKIVN
-630 GYSSDIF
+630 GCSESSF
-637 APHDRITREQ
+637 APDDVLTREQ
-647 LAVVMWRYAK
+647 LAAILWRYAK

-683 AVPAFQWT
+683 AIPAFQWT

-705 APNESVSRI
+705 APGEQVNRI
-714 YFASVLHRYSQ
+714 FFASVLHKYAQ
-725 NIKN
+725 YVEQK

>member
-1 MKKRVL
+1 MKKRLL
-7 SCIVCICMMLCCLNA
+7 SCIVCLCMMLCSLNA
-22 VVFAKNSESIVIL
+22 ATFAKDSETIVIL

-55 ELKSEYDYVC
+55 ELKSEYEYVG

-76 TLGAVSKGEYIVGL
+76 TLGAVSKGEYIVEL
-90 MNLVGYDAIALGNH
+90 MNLVGYDAIAPGNH
-104 EFDYTISRLSELFE
+104 EFDYTISRLTELYE

-126 SNFAKIGEKKTYF
+126 CNFAKIGEEKTYF

-167 PSQFKNE
+167 PSQFRNE
-174 SGEIIY
+174 NGEIIY
-180 TFNESRLHEVVQENI
+180 TFNESRLYELVQESI
-195 DEATKAG
+195 DEATENG

-209 SHVGYDESGKLN
+209 SHIGYDESGELN
-221 DITDIIEN
+221 DVTDVIEN

-240 SHSVIEEKIIKDKSG
+240 SHSVIEEKIVKDKSG
-255 DDVLLTSTGTGF
+255 DDVLLSSTGTGF
-267 EHIGKLTITNGEFN
+267 ENIGKLTIANGEFD
-281 TELIKTETYTKTD
+281 TELVKTETYTKTD

-326 NEEGVR
+326 NEEGAR

-343 LCSDALFSVTNADV
+343 LCSDALFFVTNADV

-464 YKALDL
+464 YKALEL
-470 DRKYILAAADYYIL
+470 DKKYILAAADYYIL

-510 ERYITDNLNGIVGEE
+510 ERYITDNLNGVIGEE
-525 YKDIDRR
+525 YKDVVNR
-532 ITFTDGKTKNS
+532 ITFTDGYENADNEDKAVTRAEAIVALWNMEGS
-543 SDAFS
+543 PASDFAMKFDDVS
-548 ALVDDSEYAE
+548 AETPYAE
-558 AAKFV
+558 A
-563 TQSGIMSGVSETEF
+563 I
-577 APELAATR
+577 
-585 AMAVTVLWRLEGCPV
+585 
-600 VNYAINFKDVEKENW
+600 
-615 YTEAVRWAASEGIVN
+615 RWAAAVKIVN
-630 GYSSDIF
+630 GCSESSF
-637 APHDRITREQ
+637 APGDALTREQ
-647 LAVVMWRYAK
+647 LAAILWRYAK

-683 AVPAFQWT
+683 AIPAFQWT
-691 CGSGIMSGNTISTL
+691 CGSGVLSGNTASTL
-705 APNESVSRI
+705 APKNAVNESQLEEAL
-714 YFASVLHRYSQ
+714 FRYSE
-725 NIKN
+725 NVKS

>member
-1 MKKRVL
+1 MKKRLL
-7 SCIVCICMMLCCLNA
+7 SCIVCICMVLCSLNA
-22 VVFAKNSESIVIL
+22 VVFAKDSETIVIL

-55 ELKSEYDYVC
+55 ELKSEYEYVG

-76 TLGAVSKGEYIVGL
+76 TLGAVSKGEYIVEL
-90 MNLVGYDAIALGNH
+90 MNLVGYDAIAPGNH
-104 EFDYTISRLSELFE
+104 EFDYTISRLTELYE

-126 SNFAKIGEKKTYF
+126 CNFAKIGEEKTYF

-167 PSQFKNE
+167 PSQFRNE
-174 SGEIIY
+174 NGEIIY
-180 TFNESRLHEVVQENI
+180 TFNESRLYELVQESI
-195 DEATKAG
+195 DKATKDG
-202 ADYVIAL
+202 ADDVIAL
-209 SHVGYDESGKLN
+209 SHIGYDESGELN
-221 DITDIIEN
+221 DVTDVIEN

-240 SHSVIEEKIIKDKSG
+240 SHSVIEEKIVKDKSG
-255 DDVLLTSTGTGF
+255 DDVLLSSTGTGF
-267 EHIGKLTITNGEFN
+267 ENIGKLTIANGEFD
-281 TELIKTETYTKTD
+281 TELVKTETYTKTD

-326 NEEGVR
+326 NEEGAR

-343 LCSDALFSVTNADV
+343 LCSDALFFVTNADV

-464 YKALDL
+464 YKALEL
-470 DRKYILAAADYYIL
+470 DKKYILAAADYYIL

-510 ERYITDNLNGIVGEE
+510 ERYITDNLNGVIGEE
-525 YKDIDRR
+525 YKDVVNR
-532 ITFTDGKTKNS
+532 ITFTDGYENADNEDKAVTRAEAIVALWNMEGS
-543 SDAFS
+543 PASDFAMKFDDVS
-548 ALVDDSEYAE
+548 AETPYAE
-558 AAKFV
+558 A
-563 TQSGIMSGVSETEF
+563 I
-577 APELAATR
+577 
-585 AMAVTVLWRLEGCPV
+585 
-600 VNYAINFKDVEKENW
+600 
-615 YTEAVRWAASEGIVN
+615 RWAAAVKIVN
-630 GYSSDIF
+630 GCSESSF
-637 APHDRITREQ
+637 APDDVLTREQ
-647 LAVVMWRYAK
+647 LAAILWRYAK

-669 NILSYEDVFTVSDY
+669 NILSYEDVFSVSDY
-683 AVPAFQWT
+683 AIPAFQWT
-691 CGSGIMSGNTISTL
+691 CGSGVLSGNTASTL
-705 APNESVSRI
+705 APKNAVNESQLEEAL
-714 YFASVLHRYSQ
+714 FRYSE
-725 NIKN
+725 NVKS

>member
-1 MKKRVL
+1 MKKRLL
-7 SCIVCICMMLCCLNA
+7 SCIVCICMVLCSLNA
-22 VVFAKNSESIVIL
+22 ATFAKDSETIVIL

-55 ELKSEYDYVC
+55 ELKSEYEYVG

-76 TLGAVSKGEYIVGL
+76 TLGAVSKGEYIVEL
-90 MNLVGYDAIALGNH
+90 MNLVGYDAIAPGNH
-104 EFDYTISRLSELFE
+104 EFDYTISRLTELYE

-126 SNFAKIGEKKTYF
+126 CNFAKIGEEKTYF

-167 PSQFKNE
+167 PSQFRNE
-174 SGEIIY
+174 NGEIIY
-180 TFNESRLHEVVQENI
+180 TFNESRLYELVQESI
-195 DEATKAG
+195 DEATEDG

-209 SHVGYDESGKLN
+209 SHIGYDESGELN
-221 DITDIIEN
+221 DVTDVIEN

-240 SHSVIEEKIIKDKSG
+240 SHSVIEEKIVKDKSG
-255 DDVLLTSTGTGF
+255 DDVLLSSTGTGF
-267 EHIGKLTITNGEFN
+267 ENIGKLTIANGEFD
-281 TELIKTETYTKTD
+281 TELVKTETYTKTD

-326 NEEGVR
+326 NEEGTR

-343 LCSDALFSVTNADV
+343 LCSDALFFVTNADV

-464 YKALDL
+464 YKALEL
-470 DRKYILAAADYYIL
+470 DKKYILAAADYYIL

-510 ERYITDNLNGIVGEE
+510 ERYITDNLNGVIGEE
-525 YKDIDRR
+525 YKDVVNR
-532 ITFTDGKTKNS
+532 ITFTDGYENAANEDKAVTRAEAIVALWNMEGS
-543 SDAFS
+543 PASDFAMKFDDVS
-548 ALVDDSEYAE
+548 AETPYAE
-558 AAKFV
+558 A
-563 TQSGIMSGVSETEF
+563 I
-577 APELAATR
+577 
-585 AMAVTVLWRLEGCPV
+585 
-600 VNYAINFKDVEKENW
+600 
-615 YTEAVRWAASEGIVN
+615 RWAAAVKIVN
-630 GYSSDIF
+630 GCSESSF
-637 APHDRITREQ
+637 APGDALTREQ
-647 LAVVMWRYAK
+647 LAAILWRYAK

-683 AVPAFQWT
+683 AIPAFQWT

-705 APNESVSRI
+705 APGEQVNRI
-714 YFASVLHRYSQ
+714 FFTSVLHRYSQ

>member
-1 MKKRVL
+1 MKKRLL
-7 SCIVCICMMLCCLNA
+7 SCIVCICMVLCSLNA
-22 VVFAKNSESIVIL
+22 VVFAKDSETIVIL

-55 ELKSEYDYVC
+55 ELKSEYEYVG

-76 TLGAVSKGEYIVGL
+76 TLGAVSKGEYIVEL
-90 MNLVGYDAIALGNH
+90 MNLVGYDAIAPGNH
-104 EFDYTISRLSELFE
+104 EFDYTISRLTELYE

-126 SNFAKIGEKKTYF
+126 CNFAKIGEEKTYF

-167 PSQFKNE
+167 PSQFRNE
-174 SGEIIY
+174 NGEIIY
-180 TFNESRLHEVVQENI
+180 TFNESRLYELVQESI
-195 DEATKAG
+195 DEATENG

-209 SHVGYDESGKLN
+209 SHIGYDESGELN
-221 DITDIIEN
+221 DVTDVIEN

-240 SHSVIEEKIIKDKSG
+240 SHSVIEEKIVKDKSG
-255 DDVLLTSTGTGF
+255 DDVLLSSTGTGF
-267 EHIGKLTITNGEFN
+267 ENIGKLTIANGEFD
-281 TELIKTETYTKTD
+281 TELVKTETYTKTD

-326 NEEGVR
+326 NEEGTR

-343 LCSDALFSVTNADV
+343 LCSDALFFVTNADV

-451 VYDVKVLDKESGN
+451 VYDVKVLDKESGI
-464 YKALDL
+464 YKALEL
-470 DRKYILAAADYYIL
+470 DKKYILAAADYYIL

-510 ERYITDNLNGIVGEE
+510 ERYITDNLNGVIGEE
-525 YKDIDRR
+525 YKDVVNR
-532 ITFTDGKTKNS
+532 ITFTDGYENADNEDKAVTRAEAIVALWNMEGS
-543 SDAFS
+543 PASDFAMKFDDVS
-548 ALVDDSEYAE
+548 AETPYAE
-558 AAKFV
+558 A
-563 TQSGIMSGVSETEF
+563 I
-577 APELAATR
+577 
-585 AMAVTVLWRLEGCPV
+585 
-600 VNYAINFKDVEKENW
+600 
-615 YTEAVRWAASEGIVN
+615 RWAAAVKIVN
-630 GYSSDIF
+630 GCSESSF
-637 APHDRITREQ
+637 APDDVLTREQ
-647 LAVVMWRYAK
+647 LAAILWRYAK

-683 AVPAFQWT
+683 AIPAFQWT

-705 APNESVSRI
+705 APGEQVNRI
-714 YFASVLHRYSQ
+714 FFASVLHKYAQ
-725 NIKN
+725 YVEQK

>member
-1 MKKRVL
+1 MKKRLL
-7 SCIVCICMMLCCLNA
+7 SCIVCICMVLCSLNA
-22 VVFAKNSESIVIL
+22 VVFAKDSETIVIL

-55 ELKSEYDYVC
+55 ELKSEYEYVG

-76 TLGAVSKGEYIVGL
+76 TLGAVSKGEYIVEL
-90 MNLVGYDAIALGNH
+90 MNLVGYDAIAPGNH
-104 EFDYTISRLSELFE
+104 EFDYTISRLTELYE

-126 SNFAKIGEKKTYF
+126 CNFAKIGEEKTYF

-167 PSQFKNE
+167 PSQFRNE
-174 SGEIIY
+174 NGEIIY
-180 TFNESRLHEVVQENI
+180 TFNESRLYELVQESI
-195 DEATKAG
+195 DEATEDG

-209 SHVGYDESGKLN
+209 SHIGYDESGELN
-221 DITDIIEN
+221 DVTDVIEN

-240 SHSVIEEKIIKDKSG
+240 SHSVIEEKIVKDKSG
-255 DDVLLTSTGTGF
+255 DDVLLSSTGTGF
-267 EHIGKLTITNGEFN
+267 ENIGKLTIANGEFD
-281 TELIKTETYTKTD
+281 TELVKTETYTKTD

-326 NEEGVR
+326 NEEGIR

-343 LCSDALFSVTNADV
+343 LCSDALFFVTNADV

-464 YKALDL
+464 YKALEL
-470 DRKYILAAADYYIL
+470 DKKYILAAADYYIL

-510 ERYITDNLNGIVGEE
+510 ERYITDNLNGVIGEE
-525 YKDIDRR
+525 YKDVVNR
-532 ITFTDGKTKNS
+532 ITFTDGYENADNEDKAVTRAEAIVALWNMEGS
-543 SDAFS
+543 PASDFAMKFDDVS
-548 ALVDDSEYAE
+548 AETPYAE
-558 AAKFV
+558 A
-563 TQSGIMSGVSETEF
+563 I
-577 APELAATR
+577 
-585 AMAVTVLWRLEGCPV
+585 
-600 VNYAINFKDVEKENW
+600 
-615 YTEAVRWAASEGIVN
+615 RWAAAVKIVN
-630 GYSSDIF
+630 GCSESSF
-637 APHDRITREQ
+637 APDDVLTREQ
-647 LAVVMWRYAK
+647 LAAILWRYAK

-683 AVPAFQWT
+683 AIPAFQWT

-705 APNESVSRI
+705 APGEQVNRI
-714 YFASVLHRYSQ
+714 FFASVLHKYAQ
-725 NIKN
+725 YVEQK

>member
-1 MKKRVL
+1 MKKRLL
-7 SCIVCICMMLCCLNA
+7 SCIVCICMVLCSLNA
-22 VVFAKNSESIVIL
+22 ATFAKDSETIVIL

-42 AVEGYSKLAAMKN
+42 AVEGYSKLVAMKN
-55 ELKSEYDYVC
+55 ELKSEYEYVG

-76 TLGAVSKGEYIVGL
+76 TLGAVSKGEYIVEL
-90 MNLVGYDAIALGNH
+90 MNLVGYDAIAPGNH
-104 EFDYTISRLSELFE
+104 EFDYTISRLTELYE

-126 SNFAKIGEKKTYF
+126 CNFAKIGEEKTYF

-167 PSQFKNE
+167 PSQFRNE
-174 SGEIIY
+174 NGEIIY
-180 TFNESRLHEVVQENI
+180 TFNESRLYELVQESI
-195 DEATKAG
+195 DEATEDG

-209 SHVGYDESGKLN
+209 SHIGYDESGELN
-221 DITDIIEN
+221 DVTDVIEN

-240 SHSVIEEKIIKDKSG
+240 SHSVIEEKIVKDKSG
-255 DDVLLTSTGTGF
+255 DDVLLSSTGTGF
-267 EHIGKLTITNGEFN
+267 ENIGKLTIANGEFD
-281 TELIKTETYTKTD
+281 TELVKTETYTKTD

-326 NEEGVR
+326 NEEGTR

-343 LCSDALFSVTNADV
+343 LCSDALFFVTNADV

-464 YKALDL
+464 YKALEL
-470 DRKYILAAADYYIL
+470 DKKYILAAADYYIL

-510 ERYITDNLNGIVGEE
+510 ERYITDNLNGVIGEE
-525 YKDIDRR
+525 YKDVVNR
-532 ITFTDGKTKNS
+532 ITFTDGYENADNEDKAVTRAEAIVALWNMEGS
-543 SDAFS
+543 PASDFAMKFDDVS
-548 ALVDDSEYAE
+548 AETPYAE
-558 AAKFV
+558 A
-563 TQSGIMSGVSETEF
+563 I
-577 APELAATR
+577 
-585 AMAVTVLWRLEGCPV
+585 
-600 VNYAINFKDVEKENW
+600 
-615 YTEAVRWAASEGIVN
+615 RWAAAVKIVN
-630 GYSSDIF
+630 GCSESSF
-637 APHDRITREQ
+637 APDDVLTREQ
-647 LAVVMWRYAK
+647 LAAILWRYAK

-683 AVPAFQWT
+683 AIPAFQWT

-705 APNESVSRI
+705 APKNAVNESQLEEAL
-714 YFASVLHRYSQ
+714 FRYSE
-725 NIKN
+725 NVKS

>member
-1 MKKRVL
+1 MKKRLL
-7 SCIVCICMMLCCLNA
+7 SCIVCICMVLCSLNA
-22 VVFAKNSESIVIL
+22 VVFAKDSETIVIL

-55 ELKSEYDYVC
+55 ELKSEYEYVG

-76 TLGAVSKGEYIVGL
+76 TLGAVSKGEYIVEL
-90 MNLVGYDAIALGNH
+90 MNLVGYDAIAPGNH
-104 EFDYTISRLSELFE
+104 EFDYTISRLTELYE

-126 SNFAKIGEKKTYF
+126 CNFAKIGEEKTYF

-167 PSQFKNE
+167 PSQFRNE
-174 SGEIIY
+174 NGEIIY
-180 TFNESRLHEVVQENI
+180 TFNESRLYELVQESI
-195 DEATKAG
+195 DEATEDG

-209 SHVGYDESGKLN
+209 SHIGYDESGELN
-221 DITDIIEN
+221 DVTDVIEN

-240 SHSVIEEKIIKDKSG
+240 SHSVIEEKIVKDKSG
-255 DDVLLTSTGTGF
+255 DDVLLSSTGTGF
-267 EHIGKLTITNGEFN
+267 ENIGKLTIANGEFD
-281 TELIKTETYTKTD
+281 TELIKTETYTNTD

-343 LCSDALFSVTNADV
+343 LCSDALFFVTNADV

-464 YKALDL
+464 YKALEL
-470 DRKYILAAADYYIL
+470 DKKYILAAADYYIL

-510 ERYITDNLNGIVGEE
+510 ERYITDNLNGVIGEE
-525 YKDIDRR
+525 YKDVVNR
-532 ITFTDGKTKNS
+532 ITFTDGYENADNEDKAVTRAEAIVALWNMEGS
-543 SDAFS
+543 PASDFAMKFDDVS
-548 ALVDDSEYAE
+548 AETPYAE
-558 AAKFV
+558 A
-563 TQSGIMSGVSETEF
+563 I
-577 APELAATR
+577 
-585 AMAVTVLWRLEGCPV
+585 
-600 VNYAINFKDVEKENW
+600 
-615 YTEAVRWAASEGIVN
+615 RWAAAVKIVN
-630 GYSSDIF
+630 GCSESSF
-637 APHDRITREQ
+637 APGDVLTREQ
-647 LAVVMWRYAK
+647 LAAILWRYAK

-683 AVPAFQWT
+683 AIPAFQWT

-705 APNESVSRI
+705 APGEQVNRI
-714 YFASVLHRYSQ
+714 FFASVLHKYAQ
-725 NIKN
+725 YVEQK

>member
-1 MKKRVL
+1 MKKRLL
-7 SCIVCICMMLCCLNA
+7 SCIVCICMLLCSLNA
-22 VVFAKNSESIVIL
+22 VVFAKDSETIVIL

-55 ELKSEYDYVC
+55 ELKSEYEYVG

-76 TLGAVSKGEYIVGL
+76 TLGAVSKGEYIVEL
-90 MNLVGYDAIALGNH
+90 MNLVGYDAIAPGNH
-104 EFDYTISRLSELFE
+104 EFDYTISRLTELYE

-126 SNFAKIGEKKTYF
+126 CNFAKIGEEKTYF

-167 PSQFKNE
+167 PSQFRNE
-174 SGEIIY
+174 NGEIIY
-180 TFNESRLHEVVQENI
+180 TFNESRLYELVQESI
-195 DEATKAG
+195 DEATEAG

-209 SHVGYDESGKLN
+209 SHIGYDESGELN
-221 DITDIIEN
+221 DVTDVIEN

-240 SHSVIEEKIIKDKSG
+240 SHSVIEEKIVKDKSG
-255 DDVLLTSTGTGF
+255 DDVLLSSTGTGF
-267 EHIGKLTITNGEFN
+267 ENIGKLTIANGEFD
-281 TELIKTETYTKTD
+281 TELVKTETYTKTD

-326 NEEGVR
+326 NEEGTR

-343 LCSDALFSVTNADV
+343 LCSDALFFVTNADV

-464 YKALDL
+464 YKALEL
-470 DRKYILAAADYYIL
+470 DKKYILAAADYYIL

-510 ERYITDNLNGIVGEE
+510 ERYITDNLNGVIGEE
-525 YKDIDRR
+525 YKDVVNR
-532 ITFTDGKTKNS
+532 ITFTDGYENADNEDKAVTRAEAIVALWNMEGS
-543 SDAFS
+543 PASDFAMKFDDVS
-548 ALVDDSEYAE
+548 AETPYAE
-558 AAKFV
+558 A
-563 TQSGIMSGVSETEF
+563 I
-577 APELAATR
+577 
-585 AMAVTVLWRLEGCPV
+585 
-600 VNYAINFKDVEKENW
+600 
-615 YTEAVRWAASEGIVN
+615 RWAAAVKIVN
-630 GYSSDIF
+630 GCSESSF
-637 APHDRITREQ
+637 APGDALTREQ
-647 LAVVMWRYAK
+647 LAAILWRYAK
-657 SENIDVSIGENT
+657 SKNIDVSIGENT

-683 AVPAFQWT
+683 AIPAFQWT
-691 CGSGIMSGNTISTL
+691 CGSGVLSGNTVSTL
-705 APNESVSRI
+705 APKNAVNESQLEEAL
-714 YFASVLHRYSQ
+714 FRYSE
-725 NIKN
+725 NVKS

>member
-1 MKKRVL
+1 MKKRLL
-7 SCIVCICMMLCCLNA
+7 SCIVCICMVLCSLNA
-22 VVFAKNSESIVIL
+22 VVFAKDSETIVIL

-55 ELKSEYDYVC
+55 ELKSEYEYVG

-76 TLGAVSKGEYIVGL
+76 TLGAVSKGEYIVEL
-90 MNLVGYDAIALGNH
+90 MNLVGYDAIAPGNH
-104 EFDYTISRLSELFE
+104 EFDYTISRLTELYE

-126 SNFAKIGEKKTYF
+126 CNFAKIGEEKTYF

-167 PSQFKNE
+167 PSQFRNE
-174 SGEIIY
+174 NGEIIY
-180 TFNESRLHEVVQENI
+180 TFNESRLYELVQESI
-195 DEATKAG
+195 DEATEDG

-209 SHVGYDESGKLN
+209 SHIGYDESGELN
-221 DITDIIEN
+221 DVTDVIEN

-240 SHSVIEEKIIKDKSG
+240 SHSVIEEKIVKDKSG
-255 DDVLLTSTGTGF
+255 DDVLLSSTGTGF
-267 EHIGKLTITNGEFN
+267 ENIGKLTIENGEFD
-281 TELIKTETYTKTD
+281 TELVKTETYTKTD

-326 NEEGVR
+326 NEEDVR

-343 LCSDALFSVTNADV
+343 LCSDALFFVTNADV

-464 YKALDL
+464 YKALEL
-470 DRKYILAAADYYIL
+470 DKKYILAAADYYIL

-510 ERYITDNLNGIVGEE
+510 ERYITDNLNGVIGEE
-525 YKDIDRR
+525 YKDVVNR
-532 ITFTDGKTKNS
+532 ITFTDGYENADNEDKAVTRAEAIVALWNMEGS
-543 SDAFS
+543 PASDFAMKFDDVS
-548 ALVDDSEYAE
+548 AETPYAE
-558 AAKFV
+558 A
-563 TQSGIMSGVSETEF
+563 I
-577 APELAATR
+577 
-585 AMAVTVLWRLEGCPV
+585 
-600 VNYAINFKDVEKENW
+600 
-615 YTEAVRWAASEGIVN
+615 RWAAAVKIVN
-630 GYSSDIF
+630 GCSESSF
-637 APHDRITREQ
+637 APDDVLTREQ
-647 LAVVMWRYAK
+647 LAAILWRYAK

-683 AVPAFQWT
+683 AIPAFQWT

-705 APNESVSRI
+705 APGEQVNRI
-714 YFASVLHRYSQ
+714 FFASVLHKYAQ
-725 NIKN
+725 YVEQK

>member
-1 MKKRVL
+1 MKKRLL
-7 SCIVCICMMLCCLNA
+7 SCIVCICMVLCSLNA
-22 VVFAKNSESIVIL
+22 ATFAKDSETIVIL

-55 ELKSEYDYVC
+55 ELKSEYEYVG

-76 TLGAVSKGEYIVGL
+76 TLGAVSKGEYIVEL
-90 MNLVGYDAIALGNH
+90 MNLVGYDAIAPGNH
-104 EFDYTISRLSELFE
+104 EFDYTISRLTELYE

-126 SNFAKIGEKKTYF
+126 CNFAKIGEEKTYF

-167 PSQFKNE
+167 PSQFRNE
-174 SGEIIY
+174 NGEIIY
-180 TFNESRLHEVVQENI
+180 TFNESRLYELVQESI
-195 DEATKAG
+195 DEATEDG

-209 SHVGYDESGKLN
+209 SHIGYDESGELN
-221 DITDIIEN
+221 DVTDVIEN

-240 SHSVIEEKIIKDKSG
+240 SHSVIEEKIVKDKSG
-255 DDVLLTSTGTGF
+255 DDVLLSSTGTGF
-267 EHIGKLTITNGEFN
+267 ENIGKLTIANGEFD
-281 TELIKTETYTKTD
+281 TELVKTETYTKTD

-326 NEEGVR
+326 NEEGTR

-343 LCSDALFSVTNADV
+343 LCSDALFFVTNADV

-440 GFFTKVDGDYR
+440 GFFTKVDGEYR

-464 YKALDL
+464 YKALEL
-470 DRKYILAAADYYIL
+470 DKKYILAAADYYIL

-510 ERYITDNLNGIVGEE
+510 ERYITDNLNGVIGEE
-525 YKDIDRR
+525 YKDVVNR
-532 ITFTDGKTKNS
+532 ITFTDGYENADNEDKAVTRAEAIVALWNMEGS
-543 SDAFS
+543 PASDFAIKFDDVS
-548 ALVDDSEYAE
+548 AETPYAE
-558 AAKFV
+558 A
-563 TQSGIMSGVSETEF
+563 I
-577 APELAATR
+577 
-585 AMAVTVLWRLEGCPV
+585 
-600 VNYAINFKDVEKENW
+600 
-615 YTEAVRWAASEGIVN
+615 RWAAAVKIVN
-630 GYSSDIF
+630 GCSESSF
-637 APHDRITREQ
+637 APDDVLTREQ
-647 LAVVMWRYAK
+647 LAAILWRYAK

-683 AVPAFQWT
+683 AIPAFQWT
-691 CGSGIMSGNTISTL
+691 CGSRIMSGNTISTL
-705 APNESVSRI
+705 APGEQVNRI
-714 YFASVLHRYSQ
+714 FFASVLHKYAQ
-725 NIKN
+725 YVEQK

>member
-1 MKKRVL
+1 MKKRLL
-7 SCIVCICMMLCCLNA
+7 SCIVCICMVLCSLNA
-22 VVFAKNSESIVIL
+22 ATFAKDSETIVIL

-55 ELKSEYDYVC
+55 ELKSEYEYVG

-76 TLGAVSKGEYIVGL
+76 TLGAVSKGEYIVEL
-90 MNLVGYDAIALGNH
+90 MNLVGYDAIAPGNH
-104 EFDYTISRLSELFE
+104 EFDYTISRLTELYE

-126 SNFAKIGEKKTYF
+126 CNFAKIGEEKTYF

-167 PSQFKNE
+167 PSQFRNE
-174 SGEIIY
+174 NGEIIY
-180 TFNESRLHEVVQENI
+180 TFNESRLYELVQESI
-195 DEATKAG
+195 DEATEDG

-209 SHVGYDESGKLN
+209 SHIGYDESGELN
-221 DITDIIEN
+221 DVTDVIEN

-240 SHSVIEEKIIKDKSG
+240 SHSVIEEKIVKDKSG
-255 DDVLLTSTGTGF
+255 DDVLLSSTGTGF
-267 EHIGKLTITNGEFN
+267 ENIGKLTIANGEFD
-281 TELIKTETYTKTD
+281 TELVKTETYTKTD

-326 NEEGVR
+326 NEEGAR

-343 LCSDALFSVTNADV
+343 LCSDALFFVTNADV

-464 YKALDL
+464 YKALEL
-470 DRKYILAAADYYIL
+470 DKKYILAAADYYIL

-510 ERYITDNLNGIVGEE
+510 ERYITDNLNGVIGEE
-525 YKDIDRR
+525 YKDVVNR
-532 ITFTDGKTKNS
+532 ITFTDGYENADNEDKAVTRAEAIVALWNMEGS
-543 SDAFS
+543 PASDFAMKFDDVS
-548 ALVDDSEYAE
+548 AETPYAE
-558 AAKFV
+558 A
-563 TQSGIMSGVSETEF
+563 I
-577 APELAATR
+577 
-585 AMAVTVLWRLEGCPV
+585 
-600 VNYAINFKDVEKENW
+600 
-615 YTEAVRWAASEGIVN
+615 RWAAAVKIVN
-630 GYSSDIF
+630 GCSESSF
-637 APHDRITREQ
+637 APDDVLTREQ
-647 LAVVMWRYAK
+647 LAAILWRYAK

-683 AVPAFQWT
+683 AIPAFQWT
-691 CGSGIMSGNTISTL
+691 CGSGVLSGNTASTL
-705 APNESVSRI
+705 APKNAVNESQLEEAL
-714 YFASVLHRYSQ
+714 FRYSE
-725 NIKN
+725 NVKP

>member
-1 MKKRVL
+1 MKKRLL
-7 SCIVCICMMLCCLNA
+7 SCIVCICMVLCSLNA
-22 VVFAKNSESIVIL
+22 VVFAKDSETIVIL

-55 ELKSEYDYVC
+55 ELKSEYEYVG

-76 TLGAVSKGEYIVGL
+76 TLGAVSKGEYIVEL
-90 MNLVGYDAIALGNH
+90 MNLVGYDAIAPGNH
-104 EFDYTISRLSELFE
+104 EFDYTISRLTELYE

-126 SNFAKIGEKKTYF
+126 CNFAKIGEEKTYF

-144 VSYGDVDIAYI
+144 VSYGDIDIAYI

-167 PSQFKNE
+167 PSQFRNE
-174 SGEIIY
+174 NGEIIY
-180 TFNESRLHEVVQENI
+180 TFNESRLYELVQESI
-195 DEATKAG
+195 DEATEDG

-209 SHVGYDESGKLN
+209 SHIGYDESGELN
-221 DITDIIEN
+221 DVTDVIEN

-240 SHSVIEEKIIKDKSG
+240 SHSVIEEKIVKDKSG
-255 DDVLLTSTGTGF
+255 DDVLLSSTGTGF
-267 EHIGKLTITNGEFN
+267 ENIGKLTIANGEFD
-281 TELIKTETYTKTD
+281 TELVKTETYTKTD

-326 NEEGVR
+326 NEEGTR

-343 LCSDALFSVTNADV
+343 LCSDALFFVTNADV

-464 YKALDL
+464 YKALEL
-470 DRKYILAAADYYIL
+470 DKKYILAAADYYIL

-510 ERYITDNLNGIVGEE
+510 ERYITDNLNGVIGEE
-525 YKDIDRR
+525 YKDVVNR
-532 ITFTDGKTKNS
+532 ITFTDGYENADNEDKAVTRAEAIVALWNMEGS
-543 SDAFS
+543 PASDFAMKFDDVS
-548 ALVDDSEYAE
+548 AETPYAE
-558 AAKFV
+558 A
-563 TQSGIMSGVSETEF
+563 I
-577 APELAATR
+577 
-585 AMAVTVLWRLEGCPV
+585 
-600 VNYAINFKDVEKENW
+600 
-615 YTEAVRWAASEGIVN
+615 RWAAAVKIVN
-630 GYSSDIF
+630 GCSESSF
-637 APHDRITREQ
+637 APGDALTREQ
-647 LAVVMWRYAK
+647 LAAILWRYAK

-669 NILSYEDVFTVSDY
+669 NILSYEDVFSVSDY
-683 AVPAFQWT
+683 AIPALEWT

-705 APNESVSRI
+705 APGEQVNRI
-714 YFASVLHRYSQ
+714 FFASVLHKYAQ
-725 NIKN
+725 YVEQK

>member
-1 MKKRVL
+1 MKKRLL
-7 SCIVCICMMLCCLNA
+7 SCVVCICMVLCSLNA
-22 VVFAKNSESIVIL
+22 VVFAKDSETIVIL

-55 ELKSEYDYVC
+55 ELKSEYEYVG

-76 TLGAVSKGEYIVGL
+76 TLGAVSKGEYIVEL
-90 MNLVGYDAIALGNH
+90 MNLVGYDAIAPGNH
-104 EFDYTISRLSELFE
+104 EFDYTISRLTELYE

-126 SNFAKIGEKKTYF
+126 CNFAKIGEEKTYF

-167 PSQFKNE
+167 PSQFRNE
-174 SGEIIY
+174 NGEIIY
-180 TFNESRLHEVVQENI
+180 TFNESRLYELVQESI
-195 DEATKAG
+195 DEATEDG

-209 SHVGYDESGKLN
+209 SHIGYDESGELN
-221 DITDIIEN
+221 DVTDVIEN

-240 SHSVIEEKIIKDKSG
+240 SHSVIEEKIVKDKSG
-255 DDVLLTSTGTGF
+255 DDVLLSSTGTGF
-267 EHIGKLTITNGEFN
+267 ENIGKLTIANGEFD
-281 TELIKTETYTKTD
+281 TELVKTETYTKTD

-326 NEEGVR
+326 NEEGAR

-343 LCSDALFSVTNADV
+343 LCSDALFFVTNADV

-464 YKALDL
+464 YKALEL
-470 DRKYILAAADYYIL
+470 DKKYILAAADYYIL

-510 ERYITDNLNGIVGEE
+510 ERYITDNLNGVIGEE
-525 YKDIDRR
+525 YKDVVNR
-532 ITFTDGKTKNS
+532 ITFTDGYENADNEDKAVTRAEAIVALWNMEGS
-543 SDAFS
+543 PASDFAMKFDDVS
-548 ALVDDSEYAE
+548 AETPYAE
-558 AAKFV
+558 A
-563 TQSGIMSGVSETEF
+563 I
-577 APELAATR
+577 
-585 AMAVTVLWRLEGCPV
+585 
-600 VNYAINFKDVEKENW
+600 
-615 YTEAVRWAASEGIVN
+615 RWAAAVKIVN
-630 GYSSDIF
+630 GCSESSF
-637 APHDRITREQ
+637 APDDVLTREQ
-647 LAVVMWRYAK
+647 LAAILWRYAK

-683 AVPAFQWT
+683 AMPAFQWT